1 MCKIVKNK
9 LLYIISFFV
18 FVVDLV
24 SKLFI
29 ISNFDYNSN
38 VTIINKFF
46 YINFVKN
53 EGGAFSILSGNVIF
67 IIIVTLIVFIFIYNY
82 VRNRDLKLLEKVG
95 YGLIMGGAFGNLFD
109 RVIYGYVIDFFDIYI
124 FGYDFPVFNIADSGI
139 VIGVIILI
147 ISEVSGKN
155 EDKSRRK
162 IKNR

>member
-1 MCKIVKNK
+1 MCKIMKNK

-53 EGGAFSILSGNVIF
+53 EWGAFSILSGNVIF

-95 YGLIMGGAFGNLFD
+95 YGLIMGGAFSNLFD

-155 EDKSRRK
+155 EDKIRRK

>member
-1 MCKIVKNK
+1 MKNK

-29 ISNFDYNSN
+29 ISNFDYNSS

>member
-1 MCKIVKNK
+1 MCKIMKNK

-29 ISNFDYNSN
+29 ISNFDYNSS